1 LTRRTR
7 SPTVGLDSCH
17 RGVDGLHRGV
27 DLAGGDA
34 GQDQRELVL
43 GGEGLLGDVEHT
55 VHGAGDVEVGDG
67 ESEGAGELLGDGV
80 QVRMVSSTAA
90 WLWRTVLRR

>member
-1 LTRRTR
+1 MVSTAVSTWRVATPARI
-7 SPTVGLDSCH
+7 S
-17 RGVDGLHRGV
+17 GV

-67 ESEGAGELLGDGV
+67 ESEGAGALLGDGV